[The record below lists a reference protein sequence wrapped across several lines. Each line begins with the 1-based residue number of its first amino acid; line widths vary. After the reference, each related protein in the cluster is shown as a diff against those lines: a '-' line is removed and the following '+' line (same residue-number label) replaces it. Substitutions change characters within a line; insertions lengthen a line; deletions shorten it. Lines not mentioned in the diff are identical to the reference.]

1 MKFER
6 LTKDNAVA
14 LTRPLIGDETSV
26 LVNTDGKGKIFTVF
40 EGKFWLRGDKD
51 LLMDKLEIDDI
62 WFIMTSPKSDIITL
76 DEMLSQSEIHVYP
89 LLKNEY
95 YHWVHEA
102 VLAKIKEDE
111 DEQK

>member
-6 LTKDNAVA
+6 LTKENAVA
-14 LTRPLIGDETSV
+14 LTRPLIGDKVSV

-40 EGKFWLRGDKD
+40 EGNFWIYCGKD
-51 LLMDKLEIDDI
+51 LFMDKLEIDDI
-62 WFIMTSPKSDIITL
+62 CFTMTNPKSKIITL
-76 DEMLSQSEIHVYP
+76 DEMLSQSEIRIYP